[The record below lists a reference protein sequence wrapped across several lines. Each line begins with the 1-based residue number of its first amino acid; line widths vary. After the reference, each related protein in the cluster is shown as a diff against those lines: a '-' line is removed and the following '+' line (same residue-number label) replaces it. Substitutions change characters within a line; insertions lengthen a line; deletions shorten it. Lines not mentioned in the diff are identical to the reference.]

1 MKNSMKKKDEKA
13 VRKTKKAKEPKKH
26 KC

>member
-13 VRKTKKAKEPKKH
+13 VRKTKKVKEPKKH